1 MKDVTHVMT
10 AAEIDALV
18 RTQFAQIEG
27 LMETTHVGGGRV
39 RVRLID
45 GTSEQH
51 LRPGGTVSGPTQMML
66 ADTAAYFLVLSLI
79 GPVPLAVT
87 THLSINFMRKPA
99 PGPLE
104 AEARILKLGKRLAVC
119 DVMLGDPEAPVAHAQ
134 VTYSI
139 PPPDKR

>member
-1 MKDVTHVMT
+1 MKNVEHVMT
-10 AAEIDALV
+10 AAQLEALA
-18 RTQFAQIEG
+18 RAHFAQIEG
-27 LMETTHVGGGRV
+27 LMETTHVGGGHV
-39 RVRLID
+39 RVRLVD
-45 GTSEQH
+45 GTSERH

-66 ADTAAYFLVLSLI
+66 ADTAAYFLVLSLV

-104 AEARILKLGKRLAVC
+104 ADARILKLGKRLAVC
-119 DVMLGDPEAPVAHAQ
+119 DVLLGDPEAPVAHAQ

-139 PPPDKR
+139 PPPDHR

>member
-1 MKDVTHVMT
+1 MKNVEHVMT
-10 AAEIDALV
+10 AAQLEALAHAHVTAADV
-18 RTQFAQIEG
+18 RRLHEPFDLCE
-27 LMETTHVGGGRV
+27 V
-39 RVRLID
+39 RARLVD
-45 GTSEQH
+45 GTSERH

-66 ADTAAYFLVLSLI
+66 ADTAAYFLVLSLV

-104 AEARILKLGKRLAVC
+104 ADARILKLGKRLAVC
-119 DVMLGDPEAPVAHAQ
+119 DVLLGDPEAPVAHAQ

-139 PPPDKR
+139 PPPDHR